1 MKNIYVRLGVIGAVV
16 ALGATA
22 ITQSLM
28 TGKSEPHNENPE
40 PIEISQLPEGMHL
53 ADNSGPGALG
63 GADNGASP
71 YPRTQVVLAAN
82 EAPAETNDEPMGG
95 PPSPRFRPTDSV
107 DAPPQP
113 SARFRFSDS
122 GPSPAASDAAAEPTK
137 PTPAGGAE
145 PPSRF
150 SQFVNDSD
158 DPPTSPA
165 STSVSSSA
173 RDDEDDE
180 PQPTDSTPRPRFGSY
195 GAGSS
200 PTRFMS
206 DAADEQPEENEPED
220 DTFEENDDQEIPSR
234 PTGTSGFSGGA
245 PTPAPM
251 RFSDSGPSPADADVD
266 DEADVDETPRPR
278 FQSMEG
284 EPQPASPTPAPAS
297 GSPSPPARFV
307 GSGGAPSPAASQDRF
322 NSGASG
328 MGTPP
333 PSAMTSS
340 DQAAPPRS
348 FSGATGSAPPPP
360 STAGGMAVAAR
371 PGDVRW
377 EGNLTPSLSLEKI
390 APPEIQIGKKATFE
404 LLLQNVGQ
412 VEARQVV
419 VRDMVPAGT
428 SLVSTSPEAHA
439 AADGSLVW
447 QIDSLSPGE
456 KKLLKMEL
464 MPEKEGDVGSVA
476 TVSFATMAS
485 VKTTV
490 TRPRLS
496 VQQDSAPKV
505 LVGDQLRIAIT
516 INNPGTGPAS
526 GVVIEANVPSG
537 FAHPAGSELEFEIGT
552 LKPGETRQ
560 LELTLSAEQAART
573 VNRLVVRADGDLQ
586 AEHELDLEVI
596 APQLEV
602 AINGPKLRYLDRPA
616 KYTVSVSNPGTAP
629 AQEIDLVTQLP
640 KGLQFV
646 EANNAGQYDSAKHA
660 VLWSLEELPPGQS
673 GTVELVALPIQAGDQ
688 RLLVEGTAKMGLM
701 AKNESMV
708 KVEGLA
714 AIFFEVVDLA
724 DPIEVGKETTYEIRV
739 VNQGSKE
746 ATDVRVVAQL
756 PSGLRGLRADGAT
769 RGEIQGQ
776 QVIFEPVSRIEPKG
790 TVQFKIQ
797 VQGIAA
803 GDQRT
808 IVQVSTQSIQQPIT
822 KEESTTVYSD

>member
-1 MKNIYVRLGVIGAVV
+1 MQYGIGMLGMDAMKNIYVRLGVIGVVV

-22 ITQSLM
+22 IAQSLM
-28 TGKSEPHNENPE
+28 TGNKSQPHNDNPD
-40 PIEISQLPEGMHL
+40 PIVVSQLPEGT
-53 ADNSGPGALG
+53 PGAEDTEPTALG
-63 GADNGASP
+63 GSAGAANP
-71 YPRTQVVLAAN
+71 YDRTQVVLAAN
-82 EAPAETNDEPMGG
+82 ETPAETDSEPMGA
-95 PPSPRFRPTDSV
+95 PPTRRFRASDS
-107 DAPPQP
+107 DDNPPQP
-113 SARFRFSDS
+113 STRFRLSDS
-122 GPSPAASDAAAEPTK
+122 GSSPAAAESEPTEADSAAEPPQ
-137 PTPAGGAE
+137 PTPADGAA

-150 SQFVNDSD
+150 RKFLTDSD
-158 DPPTSPA
+158 EG
-165 STSVSSSA
+165 
-173 RDDEDDE
+173 DEQPE
-180 PQPTDSTPRPRFGSY
+180 PQPTSAAENAPRPRYGSY
-195 GAGSS
+195 GAGAASS
-200 PTRFMS
+200 PAMN
-206 DAADEQPEENEPED
+206 DEQPANPEQED
-220 DTFEENDDQEIPSR
+220 DLETPSR
-234 PTGTSGFSGGA
+234 PTGTSGFSGTG

-251 RFSDSGPSPADADVD
+251 RFSDSGESPAAA
-266 DEADVDETPRPR
+266 DEAQAPSG
-278 FQSMEG
+278 QAMEN
-284 EPQPASPTPAPAS
+284 EPQPASGRFAQPS
-297 GSPSPPARFV
+297 GSAAEPSTSESPSQDPQSSGSSPPARFV
-307 GSGGAPSPAASQDRF
+307 GSGGAQPPTASPGRF
-322 NSGASG
+322 STENTSGGNNA
-328 MGTPP
+328 MGGPP

-340 DQAAPPRS
+340 DQGTAPRS
-348 FSGATGSAPPPP
+348 FSGTTGSAPPPP

-371 PGDVRW
+371 PGEARW
-377 EGNLTPSLSLEKI
+377 EGHLTPSLSLEKI

-404 LLLQNVGQ
+404 LVLQNVGQ

-428 SLVSTSPEAHA
+428 SLISTSPEAQA

-496 VQQDSAPKV
+496 IQQDGASKV
-505 LVGDQLRIAIT
+505 LVGDQLRIAVT
-516 INNPGTGPAS
+516 LNNPGTGPAS

-537 FAHPAGSELEFEIGT
+537 FTHQAGNELEFEIGT

-560 LELTLSAEQAART
+560 LELNLTAAQAART

-602 AINGPKLRYLDRPA
+602 AINGPTMRYLDRPA
-616 KYTVSVSNPGTAP
+616 KYTVSVTNPGTAP
-629 AQEIDLVTQLP
+629 AQAIDLVTQLP

-660 VLWSLEELPPGQS
+660 VLWSLEELPPGQT
-673 GTVELVALPIQAGDQ
+673 GTVELVALPIEAGDH
-688 RLLVEGTAKMGLM
+688 RLLVEGTAKMGLT
-701 AKNESMV
+701 AKNESSV

-714 AIFFEVVDLA
+714 AIFFEVADLA
-724 DPIEVGKETTYEIRV
+724 DPIEVGKESTYEIRV

-756 PSGLRGLRADGAT
+756 PAGLRGIKADGAT
-769 RGEIQGQ
+769 RGVIEGQ

-808 IVQVSTQSIQQPIT
+808 IV
-822 KEESTTVYSD
+822 